1 MESSFHSSSST
12 SSTEDIVIYGKPGK
26 LFIISLGF
34 VLIGILMMVI
44 GQSEEA
50 DAFILIAVGIVSTLV
65 FGLCMLYFLMRLIK
79 PRPALVIDLE
89 GLTDHSS
96 YVNGGRIRW
105 EEIEDIV
112 LYSYMNQHMIGI
124 QLKDAE
130 GYVSSHKGLKRLLIR
145 MNKNMASAD
154 VSIMKQSVSENL
166 EKVYLILLK
175 HWKQS
180 QGNAVKE
187 GS

>member
-1 MESSFHSSSST
+1 MEASYHPHSST
-12 SSTEDIVIYGKPGK
+12 TEPVVIYGKPGK
-26 LFIISLGF
+26 LFVLSLLF
-34 VLIGILMMVI
+34 VLVGVFLMVI
-44 GQSEEA
+44 GQSEEEKS
-50 DAFILIAVGIVSTLV
+50 FMLIAIGVLSILL
-65 FGLCMLYFLMRLIK
+65 FGLCMLYFLMRLFK
-79 PRPALVIDLE
+79 PRPALVIDRE

-112 LYSYMNQHMIGI
+112 LYSYMNQHMICI
-124 QLKDAE
+124 QLKDPEA
-130 GYVSSHKGLKRLLIR
+130 YVSSQTGLKRWLIR

-180 QGNAVKE
+180 HGNTEKE